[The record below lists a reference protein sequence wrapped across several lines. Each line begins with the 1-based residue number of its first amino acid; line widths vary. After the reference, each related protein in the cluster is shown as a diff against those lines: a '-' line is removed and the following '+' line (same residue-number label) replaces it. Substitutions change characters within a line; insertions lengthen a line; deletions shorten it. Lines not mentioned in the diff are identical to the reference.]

1 MRLWINLCT
10 WPSHRMKTKIY
21 LSLTLFLF
29 VLFKDTSSTPT
40 AQMENF
46 SASTPSGLTG
56 KTDENTVTT
65 INAVSFTEISSV
77 GPSTDIITTSQFM
90 TSKASTTSPTP
101 STKERTPNARTYQ
114 AIISDPKWEQDFTYD
129 YKSLRH
135 AGLTIAAFLFILGI
149 MVISCGKVCRLPK
162 CQKRSSRSYQVVQR

>member
-10 WPSHRMKTKIY
+10 WPSHRMKTKIQVPHPQ
-21 LSLTLFLF
+21 LKWKTSLLQLPV
-29 VLFKDTSSTPT
+29 VLV
-40 AQMENF
+40 AILEN
-46 SASTPSGLTG
+46 ACLTG

-90 TSKASTTSPTP
+90 TSK
-101 STKERTPNARTYQ
+101 
-114 AIISDPKWEQDFTYD
+114 DPKWEQDFTYD

>member
-90 TSKASTTSPTP
+90 TSK
-101 STKERTPNARTYQ
+101 
-114 AIISDPKWEQDFTYD
+114 DPKWEQDFTYD

>member
-10 WPSHRMKTKIY
+10 WPSHRMKTKIQVPHPQ
-21 LSLTLFLF
+21 LKWKTSLLQLPV
-29 VLFKDTSSTPT
+29 VLV
-40 AQMENF
+40 AILEN
-46 SASTPSGLTG
+46 ACLTG